1 MDKTVEKTDSITSIK
16 SLSDGALSTPR
27 AKVLNATGI
36 KSWPATERPR
46 ERLLQNGAKALS
58 DAELVA
64 VLLRSGVKGK
74 DAVTLARELLSA
86 FGGLRGLLSVGPAE
100 LRKTKGLGVAKAAS
114 FLAAFEIAK
123 RQLREE
129 LTGKNFIR
137 DPDSVID
144 YLYATL
150 RDKKREVFKVLFL
163 NKANRIIGEEDL
175 FEGTVDEAAIH
186 PREVLRAAIAHN
198 ATALILV
205 HNHPS
210 GRTEPSAEDR
220 AITQKLQTACA
231 AVSIKILD
239 HIIIGDNQYF
249 SFQECNIL

>member
-1 MDKTVEKTDSITSIK
+1 MSI
-16 SLSDGALSTPR
+16 
-27 AKVLNATGI
+27 LN
-36 KSWPATERPR
+36 WPATERPR
-46 ERLLQNGAKALS
+46 ERLLQTGAKGLS

-64 VLLRSGVKGK
+64 VLLRSGIRGK
-74 DAVTLARELLSA
+74 DAVTLARELLA
-86 FGGLRGLLSVGPAE
+86 EFGGLRGLLTVGPVE
-100 LRKTKGLGVAKAAS
+100 LRKVKGLGEAKTAS

-137 DPDSVID
+137 DPESVID
-144 YLYATL
+144 YLYASL

-163 NKANRIIGEEDL
+163 NKANRIISEEDL
-175 FEGTVDEAAIH
+175 FEGTVDEAAVH
-186 PREVLRAAIAHN
+186 PREIVRAAIAHN
-198 ATALILV
+198 ATAIILV

-220 AITQKLQTACA
+220 AITQKIQTACA

-239 HIIIGDNQYF
+239 HIIIGDNQHF
-249 SFQECNIL
+249 SFREHSLCFD